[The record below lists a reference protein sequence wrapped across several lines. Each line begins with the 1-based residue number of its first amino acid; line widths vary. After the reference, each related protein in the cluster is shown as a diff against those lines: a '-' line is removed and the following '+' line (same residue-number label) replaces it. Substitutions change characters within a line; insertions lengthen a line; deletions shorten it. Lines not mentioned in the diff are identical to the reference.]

1 MSGLTVLSPMRV
13 EAAAVRRGLPAGTR
27 VSVAGMGRK
36 AGAELTD
43 ADQAVAIAGV
53 AGALGR
59 DVQPGDVVV
68 ASEVRG
74 PDGISYPCPS
84 APLLAGEL
92 RRHGLR
98 VHVGAVVTS
107 DRLVTGRAREA
118 LAGPAGQGALCVDME
133 SSRLAAGAGDRP
145 LAVIRTIVD
154 SSDHPL
160 VRIGTIRRGWD
171 ALRALRE
178 CGPALAQWA
187 AAVAARDVLLAAPAS
202 FCAGVERAI
211 AAVLDAIEEHGAPVY
226 VRRQIVHNAHV
237 VRDLEQ
243 RGAIFV
249 EELDEVPVGSLTV
262 FSAHGVA
269 PAIWTQAKNRGLTV
283 VDATCPLVAKVH
295 AEVRRFNDSNDLLV
309 YVGHEGHDET
319 EGTLGEATSRLHV
332 IDSAAAVADLP
343 DAAGQSV
350 RYVTQ
355 TTLSVQETERIVS
368 ALRER
373 FPDVQGPARRDIC
386 FATTNRQEALAE
398 VAADA
403 DLVLVVG
410 SSNSSNSVRLVELAE
425 AAGVTAHL
433 VDEAADVQLGWL
445 IGRRSVG
452 LSAGASA
459 PPKLL
464 DELATAIS
472 GLSPSHGDPRITT
485 LRVSTENVTFAP
497 PRKVDL
503 S

>member
-1 MSGLTVLSPMRV
+1 MSGLAVLSALRV
-13 EAAAVRRGLPAGTR
+13 EAAAIRKGLPAGTR
-27 VSVAGMGRK
+27 ISVAGMGRK
-36 AGAELTD
+36 AHAALTD
-43 ADQAVAIAGV
+43 ADEAVAIVGV

-59 DVQPGDVVV
+59 GVQPGDVVV
-68 ASEVRG
+68 ASEIRG
-74 PDGISYPCPS
+74 PDGTCHPCPS

-98 VHVGAVVTS
+98 VHVGPVVTT
-107 DRLVTGRAREA
+107 DHVVTGRARDA
-118 LAGPAGQGALCVDME
+118 LAAQGALCVDME
-133 SSRLAAGAGDRP
+133 SSRLATAAGDRP

-154 SSDHPL
+154 TPDHPL
-160 VRIGTIRRGWD
+160 VRVGTIRRGWS
-171 ALRALRE
+171 ALRSLRQS
-178 CGPALAQWA
+178 GPALSRWA

-211 AAVLDAIEEHGAPVY
+211 AAVVDAIEEHGAPVY

-249 EELDEVPVGSLTV
+249 EELDEVPVGSLTL

-269 PAIWTQAKNRGLTV
+269 PEVWAQAKQRDLTI

-295 AEVRRFNDSNDLLV
+295 TEVRRFAGSDDLLV

-319 EGTLGEATSRLHV
+319 EGTLGEAPSRLHV
-332 IDSAAAVADLP
+332 IDSPAAVADLP
-343 DAAGQSV
+343 DADGRGV

-355 TTLSVQETERIVS
+355 TTLSVQDTERIVA
-368 ALRER
+368 ALRQR

-386 FATTNRQEALAE
+386 FATTNRQRALAE
-398 VAADA
+398 VAAEA
-403 DLVLVVG
+403 DVVLVVG
-410 SSNSSNSVRLVELAE
+410 SSNSSNSLRLVELAA
-425 AAGVTAHL
+425 AAGVTSHL
-433 VDEAADVQLGWL
+433 VEDAADVRLDWL
-445 IGRRSVG
+445 TGRSTVG

-459 PPKLL
+459 PRELL
-464 DELATAIS
+464 DELAAAVS
-472 GLSPSHGDPRITT
+472 GLSPSGGGQITT
-485 LRVSTENVTFAP
+485 RQISTEDVTFAS
-497 PRKVDL
+497 PRKVRL

>member
-1 MSGLTVLSPMRV
+1 VSGLAVLSPMRV
-13 EAAAVRRGLPAGTR
+13 EAAAIRRGLPAGAR
-27 VSVAGMGRK
+27 VTVAGMGRR
-36 AGAELTD
+36 ASAELTD
-43 ADQAVAIAGV
+43 ADRAVAIAGV
-53 AGALGR
+53 AGALSH

-74 PDGISYPCPS
+74 PDGTRYLCPS
-84 APLLAGEL
+84 APLLAGDH
-92 RRHGLR
+92 RRRGLR
-98 VHVGAVVTS
+98 VHVGPVVTS

-118 LAGPAGQGALCVDME
+118 LAGEGTQDALCVDME
-133 SSRLAAGAGDRP
+133 SSRLAAAAGDRP

-154 SSDHPL
+154 TSDHPL
-160 VRIGTIRRGWD
+160 VRAGTIRRGWD
-171 ALRALRE
+171 ALRALRR
-178 CGPALAQWA
+178 CGPAVSQWA

-269 PAIWTQAKNRGLTV
+269 PAIWAQAKSRSLTV

-295 AEVRRFNDSNDLLV
+295 AEVRRFNDTDDLLV

-319 EGTLGEATSRLHV
+319 DGTLGEAPSRIHV

-343 DAAGQSV
+343 DAPGRAV

-355 TTLSVQETERIVS
+355 TTLSVQDTERIVS
-368 ALRER
+368 ALRQR
-373 FPDVQGPARRDIC
+373 YPDVQGPPRRDIC

-398 VAADA
+398 VAAEA

-410 SSNSSNSVRLVELAE
+410 SSNSSNSLRLVELAE

-433 VDEAADVQLGWL
+433 VDDASDVQLDWL

-464 DELATAIS
+464 DQLAAAIS
-472 GLSPSHGDPRITT
+472 SLSPGDSDRRITT
-485 LRVSTENVTFAP
+485 RRVSTENVTFAP
-497 PRKVDL
+497 PRKVQL

>member
-1 MSGLTVLSPMRV
+1 VSGLAVLSPMRV
-13 EAAAVRRGLPAGTR
+13 EAAAIRRGMPAGAR

-36 AGAELTD
+36 ASAELTD

-53 AGALGR
+53 AGALAR
-59 DVQPGDVVV
+59 DVRPGDVVV
-68 ASEVRG
+68 ATEVRG
-74 PDGISYPCPS
+74 PDDTSYPCPS

-98 VHVGAVVTS
+98 VHIGPVVTS
-107 DRLVTGRAREA
+107 DHLVTGRAREA
-118 LAGPAGQGALCVDME
+118 LAGQGALCVDME
-133 SSRLAAGAGDRP
+133 SSRLAAAAGDRP

-154 SSDHPL
+154 TSDHPL
-160 VRIGTIRRGWD
+160 VRVGTIRRGWD
-171 ALRALRE
+171 ALRALRRS
-178 CGPALAQWA
+178 GPALAHWA

-269 PAIWTQAKNRGLTV
+269 PAIWTQAKNRDLMV

-295 AEVRRFNDSNDLLV
+295 AEVRRFNDSDDLLV

-343 DAAGQSV
+343 DAAGQTV

-368 ALRER
+368 ALRQR

-410 SSNSSNSVRLVELAE
+410 SSNSSNSLRLVELAE

-445 IGRRSVG
+445 IGCRSVG

-464 DELATAIS
+464 DELAAAIS
-472 GLSPSHGDPRITT
+472 GLSPSHDDRRITT
-485 LRVSTENVTFAP
+485 RRVSTENVTFAP